1 MLTFVYSD
9 HTGSRWLHINN
20 AKLLTRKRAKC
31 VVCQE
36 FVRYLLADWSNPI
49 LHIHDD
55 YRWSEVLVCHFVM
68 FAVGVRCVLPNFLLD
83 EKRILPLK
91 KKMASTFGEEKS
103 VDTHF
108 FRWSVSIFFTFYLTF
123 EFAINISTMCAR
135 RTWFSSRFKLQDN
148 CMVLKACSRTIRNT

>member
-36 FVRYLLADWSNPI
+36 FVRRLLADWSNPI
-49 LHIHDD
+49 CIFMMTIADLK
-55 YRWSEVLVCHFVM
+55 YLFGHFVM

-91 KKMASTFGEEKS
+91 KKMASTFGEEQS

>member
-1 MLTFVYSD
+1 MFVLSIRVQV
-9 HTGSRWLHINN
+9 SSI
-20 AKLLTRKRAKC
+20 KTRKMQSYSIRNACKRCRVLKIRA
-31 VVCQE
+31 
-36 FVRYLLADWSNPI
+36 YLLADWSNLT

-91 KKMASTFGEEKS
+91 KKMASTFGEEQS

-135 RTWFSSRFKLQDN
+135 RTWFASRFKLQDN

>member
-91 KKMASTFGEEKS
+91 KKMASTFGEEQS
-103 VDTHF
+103 VNTHF
-108 FRWSVSIFFTFYLTF
+108 FRWSVLISLHSTSPSQVIFQP
-123 EFAINISTMCAR
+123 CALAALGLHLVLNF
-135 RTWFSSRFKLQDN
+135 RTTVWF
-148 CMVLKACSRTIRNT
+148 